1 MIRPDIQY
9 LIWRAEQQS
18 ACVGSCVCGGT
29 RWKVY
34 SVDLSVCA
42 RQKLFYVFYV
52 TFLLNMV
59 LARLRMLFRWRKN
72 CVYYPI
78 SHPANVINVLKSSLK
93 HLWKFQY
100 RMSWD
105 GIGAIDIGI
114 DRYYIKKYKHRIGL
128 MIFLFREIS
137 LILIDC
143 YLLLLLL
150 PAEQMFYLSKNRR
163 EKIITLHFPWRY

>member
-18 ACVGSCVCGGT
+18 ACVSSCVCGGT

-59 LARLRMLFRWRKN
+59 LARLRMLFR
-72 CVYYPI
+72 
-78 SHPANVINVLKSSLK
+78 
-93 HLWKFQY
+93 
-100 RMSWD
+100 
-105 GIGAIDIGI
+105 
-114 DRYYIKKYKHRIGL
+114 
-128 MIFLFREIS
+128 
-137 LILIDC
+137 
-143 YLLLLLL
+143 
-150 PAEQMFYLSKNRR
+150 
-163 EKIITLHFPWRY
+163 

>member
-1 MIRPDIQY
+1 M
-9 LIWRAEQQS
+9 
-18 ACVGSCVCGGT
+18 
-29 RWKVY
+29 
-34 SVDLSVCA
+34 
-42 RQKLFYVFYV
+42 
-52 TFLLNMV
+52 
-59 LARLRMLFRWRKN
+59 
-72 CVYYPI
+72 
-78 SHPANVINVLKSSLK
+78 NVLKSSLK
-93 HLWKFQY
+93 HLWIFQY
-100 RMSWD
+100 RMSRD

-163 EKIITLHFPWRY
+163 EKIITLHFP